1 MYACVVEAV
10 KDHEWHRFNAQS
22 FIFHIVHSEVL
33 PMGVYLEKIVVCIL
47 AGLTKLA
54 SLNAKPL
61 LMYIDFHKIDKALI
75 TYLLFVTYLS

>member
-1 MYACVVEAV
+1 MNGI
-10 KDHEWHRFNAQS
+10 DLMHRVLY
-22 FIFHIVHSEVL
+22 FILYTVGT
-33 PMGVYLEKIVVCIL
+33 MGVYLEKIVVCIL